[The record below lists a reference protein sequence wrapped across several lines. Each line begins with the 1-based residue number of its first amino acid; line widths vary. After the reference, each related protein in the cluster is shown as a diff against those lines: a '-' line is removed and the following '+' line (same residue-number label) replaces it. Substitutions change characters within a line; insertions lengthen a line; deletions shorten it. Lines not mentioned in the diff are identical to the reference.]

1 MSNITFTVDA
11 DGIAVLT
18 IDVEGRPQNVV
29 TPGFVEDLS
38 AAVDR
43 LAADDSLIGAVLTSG
58 KASGFMA
65 GADLHELMGAL
76 DKGVTPV
83 EGAEWFARANAVM
96 RQLETCGKPVVAAI
110 NGLALGGGLEFALAC
125 HRRVLLDRAGLVVG
139 LPEVTLGLLPGGGGT
154 QRLPRLIGIPK
165 ALPLLL
171 EGTTLSPAQALEL
184 GVVDELAD
192 GEDDLIEAAKRWLRG
207 RPPAIAPWDVKGF
220 RIPGGAGP
228 LAAHAGRSFM
238 AGTSRLKA
246 TRANYPAPRAI
257 LSAVYE
263 GTLVPFDTAMKIE
276 SAYFG
281 QLLAGRVAGRV
292 AGNLVRSFLRKQ
304 SARKRAVGSG
314 ASLEVRKL
322 GVLGAGMMGAGI
334 ANVAAGA
341 GIAVVLVDRGEAEVS
356 RGLDHIRKQ
365 RAREVE
371 RTGLSRTAAD
381 EIVARVTPATDYA
394 ALDGADLIIEAVF
407 ENRAVKA
414 DVTVQAGRRLATGG
428 IFASNTSTL
437 PITGLARHLSDPSR
451 FIGLHFFSPV
461 ERMPLVEVITGKETS
476 AETLAGAL
484 AFVARLKKTPIVVHD
499 SPGFYTSRVFCTYI
513 DEAMAMLAEGVSPA
527 LIENAARMQ
536 GFPVS
541 PLAVTDEV
549 SLDLQKL
556 VIDQARA
563 DGLDHRFLRAHAAPV
578 IEKLN
583 EIGRLGRKS
592 GGGFY
597 DFAEDGTRRLWP
609 GLSSLYP
616 ARADQPSAEDVGKRL
631 LYIQA
636 LESARCLAEGVI
648 DDEAAADLGSVLGIG
663 FPAWTGGALSLISSV
678 GTEAFVEDCRR
689 FAAAH
694 GARFLP
700 DAAAIARAADAASA
714 ARRTA

>member
-29 TPGFVEDLS
+29 TPGFVEDLA

-43 LAADDSLIGAVLTSG
+43 LVADDALIGAVLTSG

-65 GADLHELMGAL
+65 GADLHELMGLL
-76 DKGVTPV
+76 DRGISPV
-83 EGAEWFARANAVM
+83 AGAEWFVRANAVM
-96 RQLETCGKPVVAAI
+96 RKMETCGKPVVAAI
-110 NGLALGGGLEFALAC
+110 NGLALGGGLELALAC

-171 EGTTLSPAQALEL
+171 DGTTLSPAQAMEL
-184 GVVDELAD
+184 GVVDELAHS
-192 GEDDLIEAAKRWLRG
+192 EAELIEAAKRWLRG
-207 RPPAIAPWDVKGF
+207 RPPAVAPWDVKGF
-220 RIPGGAGP
+220 RVPGGAGP
-228 LAAHAGRSFM
+228 LAAHAPRSFM

-263 GTLVPFDTAMKIE
+263 GTLVPFDTAMRIE

-281 QLLAGRVAGRV
+281 QLLAGKV

-304 SARKRAVGSG
+304 SARKRAAGSG
-314 ASLEVRKL
+314 AALEVRKL
-322 GVLGAGMMGAGI
+322 GVIGAGMMGAGI

-341 GIAVVLVDRGEAEVS
+341 GIEVVLLDRGDAEVT

-371 RTGLSRTAAD
+371 RAGLSREAAD
-381 EIVARVTPATDYA
+381 EIIARVTPATGYD

-414 DVTVQAGRRLATGG
+414 DVTVQAGRKLAAGG

-437 PITGLARHLSDPSR
+437 PITGLAGHLADPSR

-461 ERMPLVEVITGKETS
+461 ERMPLVEVITGRETS

-597 DFAEDGTRRLWP
+597 DFAADGTRRLWP
-609 GLSSLYP
+609 GLATLYP
-616 ARADQPSAEDVGKRL
+616 PRADQPSAEDVGKRL

-636 LESARCLAEGVI
+636 LESARCLTEGVI
-648 DDEAAADLGSVLGIG
+648 DDEAAADIGSVLGIG

-678 GTEAFVEDCRR
+678 GAEAFVADCRR
-689 FAAAH
+689 FAAVH
-694 GARFLP
+694 GGRFSP
-700 DAAAIARAADAASA
+700 DAAVIARAAEAAAA
-714 ARRTA
+714 ARGGA